1 MASRRAKSKTL
12 TQTETD
18 RLVAAAIALN
28 EACCKPLLNIR
39 SEHYRALND
48 LNAQLV
54 ATLRIV
60 TGETVPPWVS
70 WTKSVDAP
78 K

>member
-1 MASRRAKSKTL
+1 MPIHT
-12 TQTETD
+12 
-18 RLVAAAIALN
+18 
-28 EACCKPLLNIR
+28 PLLDIR

-48 LNAQLV
+48 PNAQLV

-60 TGETVPPWVS
+60 TGENVPPWVS
-70 WTKSVDAP
+70 WTKSREAP